1 MECKGVQYFEYR
13 KYSNY
18 FGFLHC
24 CCCGY
29 CLYNVVGAL
38 YTATD
43 LPAHPYEYVQA
54 HCLSYETKVSV
65 LA

>member
-1 MECKGVQYFEYR
+1 MQYFEYR

-18 FGFLHC
+18 FGFLH
-24 CCCGY
+24 GY

-38 YTATD
+38 YTANVI
-43 LPAHPYEYVQA
+43 PAYPYEYVQA
-54 HCLSYETKVSV
+54 HCLSYETNVSV